1 MSDSINYMEKLHSL
15 YNFLDLAGAFAFAI
29 SGATAARLKGLDVF
43 GICALAFTVA
53 CGGGIIR
60 DLCIGAIPPA
70 GLTDWRY
77 VVTALIA
84 TGLTLGLFHVVQLMK
99 RPVLFFD
106 AIGLAIFAVTGAD
119 KTLSYGHNGLLAV
132 LLGTTTAVGGGVL
145 RDILL
150 NRVPVILEKEIY
162 ALAALF
168 GTLIVVL
175 GSYITFLPPEAVSII
190 ALVATATLRLLAL
203 HFHWNLPAWS
213 NK

>member
-1 MSDSINYMEKLHSL
+1 MDKLHSL

-29 SGATAARLKGLDVF
+29 SGATAARLRGLDVF
-43 GICALAFTVA
+43 GVCALAFTVA

-60 DLCIGAIPPA
+60 DVCIGAIPPA

-77 VVTALIA
+77 MVTALIA
-84 TGLTLGLFHVVQLMK
+84 SGLTLSLFHIVQQMK

-106 AIGLAIFAVTGAD
+106 AIGLAIFAVTGAE
-119 KTLSYGHNGLLAV
+119 KTLSYGHNALIAV

-162 ALAALF
+162 ALAAML
-168 GTLIVVL
+168 GALIVVL
-175 GSYITFLPPEAVSII
+175 GTYFTLLPAEVLSVI
-190 ALVATATLRLLAL
+190 ALLASATLRLLAL

-213 NK
+213 NQHDKRKK

>member
-1 MSDSINYMEKLHSL
+1 MEKLHSL
-15 YNFLDLAGAFAFAI
+15 YNFLDLAGAFVFAI
-29 SGATAARLKGLDVF
+29 SGATAARLRGLDVF
-43 GICALAFTVA
+43 GVCALAFIVA

-77 VVTALIA
+77 VVAALIA
-84 TGLTLGLFHVVQLMK
+84 TCLTLGLFHIVQLMK

-119 KTLSYGHNGLLAV
+119 KTLSYGHNGLIAI
-132 LLGTTTAVGGGVL
+132 LLGTISAVGGGVL

-150 NRVPVILEKEIY
+150 NRVPVVLEKEIY
-162 ALAALF
+162 ALAALS

-175 GSYITFLPPEAVSII
+175 GTYFSLLSPEVLSVI
-190 ALVATATLRLLAL
+190 ALVASATLRLLSL

-213 NK
+213 NKHDKNKV

>member
-1 MSDSINYMEKLHSL
+1 MDNLHSL

-29 SGATAARLKGLDVF
+29 SGATAARQRGLDVF
-43 GICALAFTVA
+43 GVCALAFTVA

-60 DLCIGAIPPA
+60 DVCIGAIPPA
-70 GLTDWRY
+70 GLTNWRY
-77 VVTALIA
+77 VATALIA
-84 TGLTLGLFHVVQLMK
+84 SCLTLGLFRIVQRMN

-119 KTLSYGHNGLLAV
+119 KTLSFGHNGLLAI

-150 NRVPVILEKEIY
+150 NRVPVILEREIY
-162 ALAALF
+162 ALAALL

-175 GSYITFLPPEAVSII
+175 GTYFTSFPPEFISVVALI
-190 ALVATATLRLLAL
+190 ASATLRLLAL
-203 HFHWNLPAWS
+203 RFHWNLPTWS
-213 NK
+213 DKQSTQSR

>member
-1 MSDSINYMEKLHSL
+1 MEKLHSL

-77 VVTALIA
+77 MVTALIA
-84 TGLTLGLFHVVQLMK
+84 TGLTLSLFRVVQKMK

-106 AIGLAIFAVTGAD
+106 ALGLAIFAVTGAD

-132 LLGTTTAVGGGVL
+132 LLGTTSAVGGGVL
-145 RDILL
+145 RDVLL

-162 ALAALF
+162 ALAALI
-168 GTLIVVL
+168 GTLIVVSGTYFTAL
-175 GSYITFLPPEAVSII
+175 SPEALSII
-190 ALVATATLRLLAL
+190 ALVTTATLRLLAL

>member
-1 MSDSINYMEKLHSL
+1 MEKLHSL

-77 VVTALIA
+77 MVTALIA
-84 TGLTLGLFHVVQLMK
+84 TGLTLSLFRVVQKMK

-106 AIGLAIFAVTGAD
+106 ALGLAIFAVTGAD

-132 LLGTTTAVGGGVL
+132 LLGTTSAVGGGVL
-145 RDILL
+145 RDVLL

-162 ALAALF
+162 ALAALI
-168 GTLIVVL
+168 GTLIVVS
-175 GSYITFLPPEAVSII
+175 GTYFTALPPEALSII
-190 ALVATATLRLLAL
+190 ALVTTATLRLLAL